1 MPGKS
6 TVRGVCII
14 ARNSMSIEVRIPPV
28 LRKHT
33 GGSNSVKVDGATVAQ
48 VLDAL
53 DASHPGFKSEITDGS
68 GQIHRFINLY
78 RNGEDVRFLQQLDTS
93 VADGDVVAILPAVAG
108 G

>member
-1 MPGKS
+1 
-6 TVRGVCII
+6 
-14 ARNSMSIEVRIPPV
+14 MSIEVRIPPV

-33 GGSNSVKVDGATVAQ
+33 GGSNSVKVEASTVAE

-53 DASHPGFKSEITDGS
+53 EQRHPGFKSEITDGS
-68 GQIHRFINLY
+68 GQLHRFINLY

-93 VADGDVVAILPAVAG
+93 VGDGDVVAILPAVAG